1 MYPIL
6 TFESLTNHLRQI
18 GRRFKLAIVCGSDDS
33 TLQAV
38 KKSVSEGYAE
48 AYFVGDCEAIK
59 AYLQSFPQADFLHY
73 INAETSE
80 EAARKA
86 VTMIHEKKADVLVKG
101 LIHTDTLLHAV
112 LNKEWGILPRGRVLT
127 HIAMC
132 EMPRYDKIIFFSD
145 AAVIPYP
152 THEQR
157 MSQVNYMSQ
166 MLHAFGIDEPR
177 IALIH
182 CSETANEKFPHTMG
196 YADIC
201 RRAAQGEWGRLIVDG
216 PLDVRSSCDVRAL
229 KVKGIHSP
237 IEGKADGWIFPD
249 IESAN
254 AVYKA
259 LPLFA
264 GARVAGTLQGT
275 LSPVVLPSRGD
286 DAEAKYHSIALA
298 IMGCQDR

>member
-1 MYPIL
+1 MMSPIL
-6 TFESLTNHLRQI
+6 TFENLTTHLHHM
-18 GRRFKLAIVCGSDDS
+18 GRRFKLAIVCGSDES

-38 KKSVSEGYAE
+38 RKSVSEGFAE
-48 AYFVGDCEAIK
+48 AYFVGHCETIK
-59 AYLQSFPQADFLHY
+59 SHLQSFALPELLHY
-73 INAETSE
+73 VEAENDE

-86 VTMIHEKKADVLVKG
+86 VKMVNEGRADVLVKG

-112 LNKEWGILPRGRVLT
+112 LNREWGILPKGHVLT

-132 EMPRYDKIIFFSD
+132 EMPRYDKLIFFSD

-152 THEQR
+152 TQEQR
-157 MSQVNYMSQ
+157 LSQVSYMAR
-166 MLHAFGIDEPR
+166 MLHAFGIEEPR
-177 IALIH
+177 VALIH

-201 RRAAQGEWGRLIVDG
+201 RRAAEGEWGRLIVDG
-216 PLDVRSSCDVRAL
+216 PLDVRSSCDDVAL

-237 IEGKADGWIFPD
+237 LEGRTDGLIFPD

-286 DAEAKYHSIALA
+286 DAEAKFHSIALA
-298 IMGCQDR
+298 IMSCQ

>member
-1 MYPIL
+1 MMSPIL
-6 TFESLTNHLRQI
+6 TFENLTTHLHRM
-18 GRRFKLAIVCGSDDS
+18 GRRFKLAIVCGSDES

-38 KKSVSEGYAE
+38 RKSVSEGFAE
-48 AYFVGDCEAIK
+48 AYFVGHCETIK
-59 AYLQSFPQADFLHY
+59 SHLQSFALPELLHY
-73 INAETSE
+73 VEAENDE

-86 VTMIHEKKADVLVKG
+86 VKMVNEDRADVLVKG

-112 LNKEWGILPRGRVLT
+112 LNREWGILPKGHVLT

-132 EMPRYDKIIFFSD
+132 EMPRYDKLIFFSD

-152 THEQR
+152 TQEQR
-157 MSQVNYMSQ
+157 LSQVSYMAR
-166 MLHAFGIDEPR
+166 MLHAFGIEEPR
-177 IALIH
+177 VALIH

-196 YADIC
+196 YAEIC
-201 RRAAQGEWGRLIVDG
+201 RRAAEGEWGRLIVDG
-216 PLDVRSSCDVRAL
+216 PLDVRSSCDDVAL

-237 IEGKADGWIFPD
+237 LEGKADGLIFPD

-286 DAEAKYHSIALA
+286 DAEAKFHSIALA
-298 IMGCQDR
+298 IMSCQ